1 MLDKALVN
9 RLGLGKPCAVHSGTL
24 ATPGEGASLEVK
36 SPIDG
41 SMLASF
47 QQCTPTQLDAVL
59 RGAQEAFLD
68 WQLTPAPTRGLFVR
82 EFATVLREHKT
93 DLARLVSIEC
103 GKILQEGLGEVQE
116 MIDVCDYAVG
126 LSRQLYGKT
135 MPSERPE
142 HRLAEQ
148 WHPLGPIGV
157 ISAFNFPVA
166 VWSWNAAIAWVCGDP
181 VVWKP
186 SEKTPLCALACH
198 HLALLAASRVPDV
211 PSQVSNVV
219 VGSKELGQALAASPI
234 LPLISATGSIPMGR
248 SVAQT
253 VAQRLGRSLLELGGN
268 NAVVVAPSADLELA
282 LRAIV
287 FAAAGTAGQ
296 RCTSLRRLIVHRDVR
311 ATLVNRLLKA
321 FASLPVGDPLKEG
334 TLVGREVAPDRDPQ
348 GVGRQPGGACWRRG
362 DHGAVGHATDDGRG
376 PGTGSYRHRRRASH
390 SRSAGERG
398 VRSAS
403 PSRIRCVPQPASRP
417 GEAGNICSA
426 RARAHLR
433 PVRAGNR
440 TEQCGPSGAKLGNL
454 YDECTRGRAVLV
466 SDWV

>member
-287 FAAAGTAGQ
+287 FAAAGSTAPE
-296 RCTSLRRLIVHRDVR
+296 
-311 ATLVNRLLKA
+311 
-321 FASLPVGDPLKEG
+321 AS
-334 TLVGREVAPDRDPQ
+334 TRSTCSCRE
-348 GVGRQPGGACWRRG
+348 
-362 DHGAVGHATDDGRG
+362 
-376 PGTGSYRHRRRASH
+376 
-390 SRSAGERG
+390 
-398 VRSAS
+398 S
-403 PSRIRCVPQPASRP
+403 PSFRSVRP
-417 GEAGNICSA
+417 
-426 RARAHLR
+426 
-433 PVRAGNR
+433 PVRF
-440 TEQCGPSGAKLGNL
+440 S
-454 YDECTRGRAVLV
+454 
-466 SDWV
+466 